1 MRFIASLAAL
11 CALGASEISFAAD
24 DSWLIFADKIYTA
37 PDTAP
42 LSNGTVLTTGDRI
55 AAVGDERA
63 RPRIPRG
70 TRSSECR
77 GVVVAGFQNSHVHL
91 MGPAFANATDKPA
104 AELEG
109 AISAMLTRYGVTT
122 AFDTGSDLAN
132 TLAIRSRID
141 KGEVKGP
148 RILTVGWPIYPRDG
162 IPFYL
167 RDLPPAML
175 EQLRQPK
182 DAAEALE
189 NVRANLAAG
198 TDGTK
203 LFVVTTPQL
212 GTAVEML
219 PEIARAAADETH
231 ARGKLVLSHPTSIAG
246 IRNALNAGVD
256 IVVHTTLG
264 ERQPWDEALT
274 REMVEKKMSLVPTL
288 KLWPYELAKQQVPQ
302 FVVDQLV
309 GATIEELRTFKAA
322 GGQILF
328 GTDVGYM
335 HEFDPTDEYVLMSK
349 AGLSAMDILASLT
362 TAPAERW
369 QESQRRGRVEPGMA
383 ADLVVLGGDPADDVK
398 NFADVRCVFRA
409 GKLIY
414 SAEAGL
420 ASEKPKP

>member
-1 MRFIASLAAL
+1 MRLIASLAAL
-11 CALGASEISFAAD
+11 CALVASEITFAAD
-24 DSWLIFADKIYTA
+24 DSWLISADKIYTS
-37 PDTAP
+37 PDAAP
-42 LSNGTVLTTGDRI
+42 LSNGTVLTTGERI
-55 AAVGDERA
+55 AAVADERT
-63 RPRIPRG
+63 RMRIPEG

-77 GVVVAGFQNSHVHL
+77 GVVVAGFQNNHVHF
-91 MGPAFANATDKPA
+91 MGPGFANAANKPA

-109 AISAMLTRYGVTT
+109 AIAAMLTRYGVTT

-132 TLAIRSRID
+132 TLAIRSRIVN
-141 KGEVKGP
+141 GEVKGP
-148 RILTVGWPIYPRDG
+148 HILTVGWPIYPRDG

-167 RDLPPAML
+167 RDLPREML
-175 EQLRQPK
+175 EQLRQPR
-182 DAAEALE
+182 DAAEAVE

-212 GTAVEML
+212 GTAVEMS

-246 IRNALNAGVD
+246 IRNSLKAGVD

-274 REMVEKKMSLVPTL
+274 REMVDKKMSLVPTL
-288 KLWPYELAKQQVPQ
+288 KLWPYELARQQVPQ
-302 FVVDQLV
+302 AVVDQLV
-309 GATIEELRTFKAA
+309 GATIEELRAFKAA

-335 HEFDPTDEYVLMSK
+335 HEVDPTDEYVLMSK
-349 AGLSAMDILASLT
+349 AGLGAMDILASLT

-369 QESQRRGRVEPGMA
+369 QESQQRGRVEPGLA
-383 ADLVVLGGDPADDVK
+383 ADLVVLGGDPAEDVK
-398 NFADVRCVFRA
+398 SFADVRCVFRS

-414 SAEAGL
+414 SAAEGL
-420 ASEKPKP
+420 ASEKP

>member
-11 CALGASEISFAAD
+11 CALCASEITFAAD
-24 DSWLIFADKIYTA
+24 DSWLISADKIYTA
-37 PDTAP
+37 PDAAP
-42 LSNGTVLTTGDRI
+42 LSNGAVLTTGGRI
-55 AAVGDERA
+55 LAVADERT
-63 RPRIPRG
+63 RMRIPDG

-77 GVVVAGFQNSHVHL
+77 GVVVAGFQNSHVHF
-91 MGPAFANATDKPA
+91 MAPGFANAANQSA

-109 AISAMLTRYGVTT
+109 AVAAMLTRYGVTT

-141 KGEVKGP
+141 KGEVQGP
-148 RILTVGWPIYPRDG
+148 RILTVGWPVYPRDG

-167 RDLPPAML
+167 RDLPREML
-175 EQLRQPK
+175 EQLLQPK
-182 DAAEALE
+182 DATEAIE

-212 GTAVEML
+212 GTAVEMS
-219 PEIARAAADETH
+219 PDIARAAADETH

-246 IRNALNAGVD
+246 IRNALKAGVD

-288 KLWPYELAKQQVPQ
+288 KLWRYELAKQQVPPP
-302 FVVDQLV
+302 VVDQLV
-309 GATIEELRTFKAA
+309 GATIEELRAFKAA
-322 GGQILF
+322 GGQVLF

-369 QESQRRGRVEPGMA
+369 QESKQRGRVEPGMA
-383 ADLVVLGGDPADDVK
+383 ADLVVLGSDPADDVR

-409 GKLIY
+409 GELIY
-414 SAEAGL
+414 SAEKGL
-420 ASEKPKP
+420 ASEKP

>member
-11 CALGASEISFAAD
+11 CALGASEISLAAD
-24 DSWLIFADKIYTA
+24 DSWLISAYKIYTA
-37 PDTAP
+37 PDAAP
-42 LSNGTVLTTGDRI
+42 LSNGTVLTKGDRI
-55 AAVGDERA
+55 AAVADERA

-91 MGPAFANATDKPA
+91 MGPTFANAANKPA
-104 AELEG
+104 TELEG
-109 AISAMLTRYGVTT
+109 AIAAMLTRYGVTT

-167 RDLPPAML
+167 RDLPPEML

-182 DAAEALE
+182 DAAEAAE

-198 TDGTK
+198 ADGTK

-212 GTAVEML
+212 GTAVEMT
-219 PEIARAAADETH
+219 PQIAKVAVDETH
-231 ARGKLVLSHPTSIAG
+231 ARARLVLAHPTSITG

-309 GATIEELRTFKAA
+309 GATIEELRTFKTA

-335 HEFDPTDEYVLMSK
+335 DEFDPTNEYVLMSK

-369 QESQRRGRVEPGMA
+369 QESKQRGRVEAGMA
-383 ADLVVLGGDPADDVK
+383 ADLVVLGADPADDVK

-409 GKLIY
+409 GELIF
-414 SAEAGL
+414 SAEKGL
-420 ASEKPKP
+420 ASEKP